1 MIENRKKECIAQ
13 TIIKIL
19 VSRFS
24 SFPEDGNNN
33 RNAPFHVAFLNAFSD
48 KLNGR
53 VRDIP
58 DYISLSSWLQGL
70 NTSLGQ
76 TFFESVAHI
85 LCDGEKK
92 DFKGKSIY
100 TNQVNAISEIM
111 IDLKN
116 SAQIPSLERENQII
130 QDNRSGG
137 TQNASNF
144 TADCFYQTD
153 DEVVA
158 IELKSV
164 RPNSGEMRGE
174 KQKILQAK
182 AVLQELY
189 PNKAIRY
196 YFGFP
201 FDPTSTTDTGY
212 DKQRFIEYLVEAE
225 KFIDQSELLIADEL
239 WSFLLGV
246 DRGVMEEL
254 LNIINTIATTA
265 FMDKYNSIQNKTP
278 GYERILREWF
288 LKSECYIF
296 ENSNRIIGSAQQR
309 IANQSI
315 FKMDGSYNEKRR
327 DLFTSLVAV
336 QNPILDI
343 I

>member
-1 MIENRKKECIAQ
+1 MITERKKELIAQ

-19 VSRFS
+19 VSRFN

-76 TFFESVAHI
+76 SFFESVAHI

-92 DFKGKSIY
+92 DFKGKKIY
-100 TNQVNAISEIM
+100 SNQVNAISEIM

-116 SAQIPSLERENQII
+116 STQKPSLKREDKII
-130 QDNRSGG
+130 INNRYGD

-144 TADCFYQTD
+144 TIDCFCETD
-153 DEVVA
+153 NDVVA

-182 AVLQELY
+182 AVLRELY
-189 PNKAIRY
+189 PNKTIKY
-196 YFGFP
+196 FFGFP
-201 FDPTSTTDTGY
+201 FDPTSLTYSGY
-212 DKQRFIEYLVEAE
+212 DKQRFIKYLVEAE
-225 KFIDQSELLIADEL
+225 KFIDQSEILLADEL
-239 WSFLLGV
+239 WSFLLGEQN
-246 DRGVMEEL
+246 GVMDEL
-254 LNIINTIATTA
+254 IHIINTIATPE
-265 FMDKYNSIQNKTP
+265 FMKKYSTIQDKKQ
-278 GYERILREWF
+278 GYENILSDWF
-288 LKSECYIF
+288 LTTERFIF
-296 ENSNRIIGSAQQR
+296 DNKNRIQGNSFKK
-309 IANQSI
+309 IANQGV
-315 FKMDGSYNEKRR
+315 FKTDGSYNNKRYE
-327 DLFTSLVAV
+327 LYTHLVSI
-336 QNPILDI
+336 PK
-343 I
+343 

>member
-1 MIENRKKECIAQ
+1 MIEERKKEIVAQ

-19 VSRFS
+19 VSRFD
-24 SFPEDGNNN
+24 SFPEDKNNN
-33 RNAPFHVAFLNAFSD
+33 RNAPFHVAFLSAFSE

-53 VRDIP
+53 VRNIP

-76 TFFESVAHI
+76 SFFESVAHI
-85 LCDGEKK
+85 FCDGEKK
-92 DFKGKSIY
+92 DFRGKTIY

-116 SAQIPSLERENQII
+116 STHLPSLARENGII
-130 QDNRSGG
+130 QNNRNGN

-144 TADCFYQTD
+144 TVDCFYENDT
-153 DEVVA
+153 EVVA

-189 PNKAIRY
+189 PTKTVKY
-196 YFGFP
+196 FFGFP
-201 FDPTSTTDTGY
+201 FDPTSETSSNY
-212 DKQRFIEYLVEAE
+212 NKNRFIQYLVEAE
-225 KFIDQSELLIADEL
+225 KFIDESELLIADEL

-246 DRGVMEEL
+246 DYGAMDEL
-254 LNIINTIATTA
+254 IRIINTIATPN
-265 FMDKYNSIQNKTP
+265 FMNKYNSVQNKTH
-278 GYERILREWF
+278 GYEDILAEWF
-288 LKSECYIF
+288 LTSEYYIF
-296 ENSNRIIGSAQQR
+296 ENRHRITDSYRRLASQ
-309 IANQSI
+309 NI
-315 FKMDGSYNEKRR
+315 FKTDGSYNEKRYA
-327 DLFTSLVAV
+327 LYTYLISH
-336 QNPILDI
+336 QN
-343 I
+343 

>member
-1 MIENRKKECIAQ
+1 MITERKKELIAQ

-24 SFPEDGNNN
+24 SFPEGGNNN

-76 TFFESVAHI
+76 SFFESVAHI

-92 DFKGKSIY
+92 DFKGKKIY
-100 TNQVNAISEIM
+100 SNQVNAISEIM

-116 SAQIPSLERENQII
+116 STQKPSLKREDKII
-130 QDNRSGG
+130 INNRYGD

-144 TADCFYQTD
+144 TIDCFCETD
-153 DEVVA
+153 NDVVA

-182 AVLQELY
+182 AVLRELY
-189 PNKAIRY
+189 PNKTIKY
-196 YFGFP
+196 FFGFP
-201 FDPTSTTDTGY
+201 FDPTSLTYSDY
-212 DKQRFIEYLVEAE
+212 DKHRFIKYLVEAE
-225 KFIDQSELLIADEL
+225 KFIDQSEILLADEL
-239 WSFLLGV
+239 WSFLLGEQN
-246 DRGVMEEL
+246 GVMDEL
-254 LNIINTIATTA
+254 IHIINTIATPE
-265 FMDKYNSIQNKTP
+265 FMEKYSTIQDKKQ
-278 GYERILREWF
+278 GYENILSDWF
-288 LKSECYIF
+288 LTTERFIF
-296 ENSNRIIGSAQQR
+296 DNRNRLQGNSFRK
-309 IANQSI
+309 IANQCI
-315 FKMDGSYNEKRR
+315 FKTDGSYNDKRYE
-327 DLFTSLVAV
+327 LYMSLIS
-336 QNPILDI
+336 Q
-343 I
+343 

>member
-1 MIENRKKECIAQ
+1 MITERKKELIAQ
-13 TIIKIL
+13 TVIKIL

-76 TFFESVAHI
+76 SFFESVAHI

-92 DFKGKSIY
+92 DFKGKTIFS
-100 TNQVNAISEIM
+100 NQVNAIAEIM

-116 SAQIPSLERENQII
+116 SSQQASLEREDEII
-130 QDNRSGG
+130 ISNRHGE

-144 TADCFYQTD
+144 TADCFYETD
-153 DEVVA
+153 NEVVA

-189 PNKAIRY
+189 PNKTIKY
-196 YFGFP
+196 FFGFP
-201 FDPTSTTDTGY
+201 FDPTSSTYSGY

-225 KFIDQSELLIADEL
+225 KFVDKSELLIADEL
-239 WSFLLGV
+239 WSFLLGEQN
-246 DRGVMEEL
+246 GVMDEL
-254 LNIINTIATTA
+254 IHIINTIATPE
-265 FMDKYNSIQNKTP
+265 FMEKYSTIQDKRH
-278 GYERILREWF
+278 GYENILSDWYLTTEKFIFDNRNRLHGNSFRRIF
-288 LKSECYIF
+288 
-296 ENSNRIIGSAQQR
+296 
-309 IANQSI
+309 NQNI
-315 FKMDGSYNEKRR
+315 FKTDGSYNDKRYE
-327 DLFTSLVAV
+327 LYTSLIS
-336 QNPILDI
+336 N
-343 I
+343 

>member
-1 MIENRKKECIAQ
+1 MITERKKELIAQ

-19 VSRFS
+19 VSRFN

-76 TFFESVAHI
+76 SFFESVAHI

-92 DFKGKSIY
+92 DFKGKKIY
-100 TNQVNAISEIM
+100 SNQVNAISEIM

-116 SAQIPSLERENQII
+116 STQKPSLKREDKII
-130 QDNRSGG
+130 INNRYGD

-144 TADCFYQTD
+144 TIDCFCETD
-153 DEVVA
+153 NDVVA

-182 AVLQELY
+182 AVLRELY
-189 PNKAIRY
+189 PNKTIKY
-196 YFGFP
+196 FFGFP
-201 FDPTSTTDTGY
+201 FDPTSLTYSGY
-212 DKQRFIEYLVEAE
+212 DKQRFIKYLVEAE
-225 KFIDQSELLIADEL
+225 KFIDQSEILLADEL
-239 WSFLLGV
+239 WSFLLGEQN
-246 DRGVMEEL
+246 GVMDEL
-254 LNIINTIATTA
+254 IHIINTIATPE
-265 FMDKYNSIQNKTP
+265 FMKKYSTIQDKKQ
-278 GYERILREWF
+278 GYENILSDWF
-288 LKSECYIF
+288 LTTERFIF
-296 ENSNRIIGSAQQR
+296 DNKNRIQGNSFKK
-309 IANQSI
+309 IANQGV
-315 FKMDGSYNEKRR
+315 FKTDGSYNDKRYE
-327 DLFTSLVAV
+327 LYMSLIS
-336 QNPILDI
+336 Q
-343 I
+343 

>member
-1 MIENRKKECIAQ
+1 MITERKKELIAQ

-48 KLNGR
+48 KLNER

-76 TFFESVAHI
+76 SFFESVAHI

-92 DFKGKSIY
+92 DFKGKKIY
-100 TNQVNAISEIM
+100 SNQVNAISEIM

-116 SAQIPSLERENQII
+116 STQQPSLERENEII
-130 QDNRSGG
+130 INNGYGD

-144 TADCFYQTD
+144 TVDCFYETD
-153 DEVVA
+153 NDVVA

-164 RPNSGEMRGE
+164 RPNSGEIRGE

-182 AVLQELY
+182 AVLRELY
-189 PNKAIRY
+189 PNKTIKY
-196 YFGFP
+196 FFGFP
-201 FDPTSTTDTGY
+201 FDPTSLTYSGY
-212 DKQRFIEYLVEAE
+212 DKQRFIKYLVEAE
-225 KFIDQSELLIADEL
+225 KFIDQSEILLADEL
-239 WSFLLGV
+239 WSFLLGEQN
-246 DRGVMEEL
+246 GVMDEL
-254 LNIINTIATTA
+254 IHIINTIATPE
-265 FMDKYNSIQNKTP
+265 FMKKYSTIQDKKQ
-278 GYERILREWF
+278 GYENILSDWF
-288 LKSECYIF
+288 LTTERFIF
-296 ENSNRIIGSAQQR
+296 DNKNRIQGNSFKK
-309 IANQSI
+309 IANQGV
-315 FKMDGSYNEKRR
+315 FKTDGSYNNKRYE
-327 DLFTSLVAV
+327 LYTHLVSI
-336 QNPILDI
+336 PE
-343 I
+343 

>member
-1 MIENRKKECIAQ
+1 MIDTRKKEQIAQ
-13 TIIKIL
+13 VVIKIL
-19 VSRFS
+19 VSRFG
-24 SFPEDGNNN
+24 SFPEDSNNN

-48 KLNGR
+48 KLDGR

-58 DYISLSSWLQGL
+58 DYISLNSWLQGL

-92 DFKGKSIY
+92 DFKGHSIY
-100 TNQVNAISEIM
+100 TNQVNAIADVM

-116 SAQIPSLERENQII
+116 GTHQPSLSRENGII
-130 QDNRSGG
+130 SNNRNGN

-144 TADCFYQTD
+144 TADCFYETD
-153 DEVVA
+153 KEVVA

-189 PNKAIRY
+189 PNKQINY
-196 YFGFP
+196 FFGFP

-212 DKQRFIEYLVEAE
+212 DKNRFIKYLVEAE
-225 KFIDQSELLIADEL
+225 KFIDPSELLISDEL
-239 WSFLLGV
+239 WSFLLGETN
-246 DRGVMEEL
+246 GVMDEL
-254 LNIINTIATTA
+254 ISIINVIATPS
-265 FMDKYNSIQNKTP
+265 FMDKYNSIQNKTQ
-278 GYERILREWF
+278 GYADILQEWF
-288 LKSECYIF
+288 LATEYYIF
-296 ENSNRIIGSAQQR
+296 ENSEHICGNVNKR

-315 FKMDGSYNEKRR
+315 FKTDGSYNEKRYE
-327 DLFTSLVAV
+327 LYAHLIS
-336 QNPILDI
+336 N
-343 I
+343 

>member
-1 MIENRKKECIAQ
+1 MITARKKELIAQ
-13 TIIKIL
+13 AIIKIL

-33 RNAPFHVAFLNAFSD
+33 RNAPFHIAFLNAFSD

-76 TFFESVAHI
+76 SFFESVAHI

-92 DFKGKSIY
+92 DFKGKVIY
-100 TNQVNAISEIM
+100 TNQIKAISEIM

-116 SAQIPSLERENQII
+116 SLYTPSLQRENRILRE
-130 QDNRSGG
+130 NCFGS

-144 TADCFYQTD
+144 TADCFYETD
-153 DEVVA
+153 NEVVA

-164 RPNSGEMRGE
+164 RPNSGEMRGK

-189 PNKAIRY
+189 PNKIIKY
-196 YFGFP
+196 FFGFP
-201 FDPTSTTDTGY
+201 FDPTSTTISGY

-239 WSFLLGV
+239 WSFLLGYPN
-246 DRGVMEEL
+246 GVMDEL
-254 LNIINTIATTA
+254 IYIINTIATPA
-265 FMDKYNSIQNKTP
+265 FMNKYNSIQEKSQ
-278 GYERILREWF
+278 GYENILTEWF
-288 LKSECYIF
+288 LSSEKYIF
-296 ENSNRIIGSAQQR
+296 DNKNRIDNSLKR

-315 FKMDGSYNEKRR
+315 FKTDGSYNNKRY
-327 DLFTSLVAV
+327 DLFTHLVS
-336 QNPILDI
+336 QENH
-343 I
+343 

>member
-1 MIENRKKECIAQ
+1 MIDKRKKELIAQ

-76 TFFESVAHI
+76 SFFESVAHI
-85 LCDGEKK
+85 LCDGQKR
-92 DFKGKSIY
+92 DFKGEVIY

-116 SAQIPSLERENQII
+116 STQVPSLSREDKII
-130 QDNRSGG
+130 LDNNNGS

-144 TADCFYQTD
+144 TADCYYETD
-153 DEVVA
+153 NEIVA

-182 AVLQELY
+182 AVLRKLN
-189 PNKAIRY
+189 PNKTVKY
-196 YFGFP
+196 FFGFP
-201 FDPTSTTDTGY
+201 FDPTATTDSSY
-212 DKQRFIEYLVEAE
+212 DKQRFIKYLVEAE
-225 KFIDQSELLIADEL
+225 KFIDKSELLIADEL
-239 WSFLLGV
+239 WSFLLGEEN
-246 DRGVMEEL
+246 GVMDEL
-254 LNIINTIATTA
+254 IHIINTIATPL
-265 FMDKYNSIQNKTP
+265 FMDKYTSVQEKTQ
-278 GYERILREWF
+278 GYENILTEWF
-288 LKSECYIF
+288 LDSEKYIF
-296 ENSNRIIGSAQQR
+296 DNQNRILSNSFKR
-309 IANQSI
+309 IANQTI
-315 FKMDGSYNEKRR
+315 FKSYDDGSYNHKRH
-327 DLFTSLVAV
+327 DLYTYLIQQEFH
-336 QNPILDI
+336 
-343 I
+343 

>member
-1 MIENRKKECIAQ
+1 MIESRKKELIAQ
-13 TIIKIL
+13 TVIKIL

-24 SFPEDGNNN
+24 SFPEDSNYN
-33 RNAPFHVAFLNAFSD
+33 RNAPFHVAFLNAFSN

-76 TFFESVAHI
+76 SFFESVAHI

-92 DFKGKSIY
+92 DFKGKTIY
-100 TNQVNAISEIM
+100 SNQVNAISEIM

-116 SAQIPSLERENQII
+116 SIQRPSLERENNII
-130 QDNRSGG
+130 INNRHGE

-144 TADCFYQTD
+144 TADCFYESD
-153 DEVVA
+153 NEVVA

-182 AVLQELY
+182 AVLQETY
-189 PNKAIRY
+189 PNKTIKY
-196 YFGFP
+196 FFGFP
-201 FDPTSTTDTGY
+201 FDPTSSTYSGY

-239 WSFLLGV
+239 WSFLLGEQN
-246 DRGVMEEL
+246 GVMDEL
-254 LNIINTIATTA
+254 IHIINTIATPA
-265 FMDKYNSIQNKTP
+265 FMEKYNMVQNKSQ
-278 GYERILREWF
+278 GYENILSDWF
-288 LKSECYIF
+288 LTTESFIF
-296 ENSNRIIGSAQQR
+296 DNKNRLQGDSYR
-309 IANQSI
+309 KIANQSI
-315 FKMDGSYNEKRR
+315 FKTDGCYNDKRYELYTFLISQR
-327 DLFTSLVAV
+327 
-336 QNPILDI
+336 
-343 I
+343 

>member
-1 MIENRKKECIAQ
+1 MIESRKKERIAQ

-76 TFFESVAHI
+76 SFFESVAHI

-92 DFKGKSIY
+92 DFKGKTIY
-100 TNQVNAISEIM
+100 SNQVNAISEIM

-116 SAQIPSLERENQII
+116 STQQPSLERENEII
-130 QDNRSGG
+130 LNNRYGD

-144 TADCFYQTD
+144 TADCFYETD
-153 DEVVA
+153 NEVVA

-182 AVLQELY
+182 AVLQVLY
-189 PNKAIRY
+189 PNKTIKY
-196 YFGFP
+196 FFGFP
-201 FDPTSTTDTGY
+201 FDPTSSTYSGY
-212 DKQRFIEYLVEAE
+212 DKQRFIKYLVEAE

-239 WSFLLGV
+239 WSFLLGEQN
-246 DRGVMEEL
+246 GVMDEL
-254 LNIINTIATTA
+254 IHIINTIATPE
-265 FMDKYNSIQNKTP
+265 FMEKYSTIQDKKQ
-278 GYERILREWF
+278 GYENILSDWF
-288 LKSECYIF
+288 LTTERFIF
-296 ENSNRIIGSAQQR
+296 DNRNRLQGNSYRK
-309 IANQSI
+309 IANQSV
-315 FKMDGSYNEKRR
+315 FKIDGSYNDKRYE
-327 DLFTSLVAV
+327 LYTSLIS
-336 QNPILDI
+336 Q
-343 I
+343 

>member
-1 MIENRKKECIAQ
+1 MITERKKELIAQ

-24 SFPEDGNNN
+24 SFPEDSNNN
-33 RNAPFHVAFLNAFSD
+33 RNAPFHIAFLNAFSD

-53 VRDIP
+53 VRNIP

-76 TFFESVAHI
+76 SFFESVAHI

-92 DFKGKSIY
+92 DFKGKLIY
-100 TNQVNAISEIM
+100 SNQVNAIAEIM

-116 SAQIPSLERENQII
+116 STHQPSLEREDEII
-130 QDNRSGG
+130 VDNRHGEI
-137 TQNASNF
+137 QNASNF
-144 TADCFYQTD
+144 TVDCFYETD
-153 DEVVA
+153 NEVVA

-182 AVLQELY
+182 AVLRELY
-189 PNKAIRY
+189 PNKTIKY
-196 YFGFP
+196 FFGFP
-201 FDPTSTTDTGY
+201 FDPTSSTYSGY

-239 WSFLLGV
+239 WSFLLGEQN
-246 DRGVMEEL
+246 GVMDEL
-254 LNIINTIATTA
+254 IHIINTIATPA
-265 FMDKYNSIQNKTP
+265 FMEKYKIVQEKDQ
-278 GYERILREWF
+278 GYENILSDWF
-288 LKSECYIF
+288 LTTERFIF
-296 ENSNRIIGSAQQR
+296 DNRDRLQGNSCRRIS
-309 IANQSI
+309 NQSI
-315 FKMDGSYNEKRR
+315 FKTDGSYNDKRYE
-327 DLFTSLVAV
+327 LYTSLIS
-336 QNPILDI
+336 Q
-343 I
+343 

>member
-1 MIENRKKECIAQ
+1 MITERKKELIAQ

-48 KLNGR
+48 KLNER

-76 TFFESVAHI
+76 SFFESVAHI

-92 DFKGKSIY
+92 DFKGKKIY
-100 TNQVNAISEIM
+100 SNQVNAISEIM

-116 SAQIPSLERENQII
+116 STQKPSLKREDKII
-130 QDNRSGG
+130 INNGYGD

-144 TADCFYQTD
+144 TVDCFYETD
-153 DEVVA
+153 NDVVA

-164 RPNSGEMRGE
+164 RPNSGEIRGE

-182 AVLQELY
+182 AVLRELY
-189 PNKAIRY
+189 PNKTIKY
-196 YFGFP
+196 FFGFP
-201 FDPTSTTDTGY
+201 FDPTSLTYSGY
-212 DKQRFIEYLVEAE
+212 DKQRFIKYLVEAE
-225 KFIDQSELLIADEL
+225 KFIDQSEILLADEL
-239 WSFLLGV
+239 WSFLLGEQN
-246 DRGVMEEL
+246 GVMDEL
-254 LNIINTIATTA
+254 IHIINTIATPE
-265 FMDKYNSIQNKTP
+265 FMKKYSTIQDKKQ
-278 GYERILREWF
+278 GYENILSDWF
-288 LKSECYIF
+288 LTTERFIF
-296 ENSNRIIGSAQQR
+296 DNKNRIQGNSFKK
-309 IANQSI
+309 IANQGV
-315 FKMDGSYNEKRR
+315 FKTDGSYNNKRYE
-327 DLFTSLVAV
+327 LYTHLVSI
-336 QNPILDI
+336 PK
-343 I
+343 

>member
-1 MIENRKKECIAQ
+1 MIDTRKKEQIAQ
-13 TIIKIL
+13 VVIKIL
-19 VSRFS
+19 VSRFL

-48 KLNGR
+48 KLDGR

-92 DFKGKSIY
+92 DFKNNSIY
-100 TNQVNAISEIM
+100 TNQVNAISDIM

-116 SAQIPSLERENQII
+116 AIHQPSLSRENCII
-130 QDNRSGG
+130 SNNRNGN
-137 TQNASNF
+137 TQHASNF
-144 TADCFYQTD
+144 TADCFYETD
-153 DEVVA
+153 NEVVA

-189 PNKAIRY
+189 PNKAINY
-196 YFGFP
+196 FFGFP
-201 FDPTSTTDTGY
+201 FDPTSLTDTGY
-212 DKQRFIEYLVEAE
+212 DKNRFINYLVEAE
-225 KFIDQSELLIADEL
+225 KFIDSSEILIADEL
-239 WSFLLGV
+239 WSFLLGEQN
-246 DRGVMEEL
+246 GVMDEL
-254 LNIINTIATTA
+254 INIINRIATPA
-265 FMDKYNSIQNKTP
+265 FMDKYNSIQNKSQ
-278 GYERILREWF
+278 GYADILQEWF
-288 LKSECYIF
+288 LASEYYIY
-296 ENSNRIIGSAQQR
+296 ENSYRIEGTTNKR
-309 IANQSI
+309 IANQCV
-315 FKMDGSYNEKRR
+315 FKTDGNYNEKRYE
-327 DLFTSLVAV
+327 LYSYLISNQSTTLVY
-336 QNPILDI
+336 
-343 I
+343 

>member
-1 MIENRKKECIAQ
+1 MITERKKELIAQ

-19 VSRFS
+19 VSRFN

-76 TFFESVAHI
+76 SFFESVAHI

-92 DFKGKSIY
+92 DFKGKTIFS
-100 TNQVNAISEIM
+100 NQVTAIAEIM

-116 SAQIPSLERENQII
+116 STQQPSLEREDNII
-130 QDNRSGG
+130 ISNRHGEI
-137 TQNASNF
+137 QNASNF
-144 TADCFYQTD
+144 TADCFYETD
-153 DEVVA
+153 NEVVA

-182 AVLQELY
+182 AVLRELY
-189 PNKAIRY
+189 PNKTIKY
-196 YFGFP
+196 FFGFP
-201 FDPTSTTDTGY
+201 FDPTSSTYSGY

-225 KFIDQSELLIADEL
+225 KFIDKSELLIADEL
-239 WSFLLGV
+239 WSFLLGEQNGIM
-246 DRGVMEEL
+246 DEL
-254 LNIINTIATTA
+254 IQIINTIATPA
-265 FMDKYNSIQNKTP
+265 FMEKYSTIQDKKQ
-278 GYERILREWF
+278 GYEDILSDWF
-288 LKSECYIF
+288 LATERYIF
-296 ENSNRIIGSAQQR
+296 DNSDRLQGDSFR
-309 IANQSI
+309 KIANQSI
-315 FKMDGSYNEKRR
+315 FKTDGSYNDKRYE
-327 DLFTSLVAV
+327 LYMSLIS
-336 QNPILDI
+336 Q
-343 I
+343 

>member
-1 MIENRKKECIAQ
+1 MNSRKKELIAQ

-33 RNAPFHVAFLNAFSD
+33 RNAPFHIAFLKAFSN
-48 KLNGR
+48 KLDGR
-53 VRDIP
+53 VRDIT

-76 TFFESVAHI
+76 SFFESVAHI

-92 DFKGKSIY
+92 VFNGKTIY
-100 TNQVNAISEIM
+100 SNQVNAISEIM

-116 SAQIPSLERENQII
+116 STQQPSLERENEII
-130 QDNRSGG
+130 FNKNYGD
-137 TQNASNF
+137 TQSASNF
-144 TADCFYQTD
+144 TADCFYETD
-153 DEVVA
+153 NEVVA

-189 PNKAIRY
+189 PNKTIKY
-196 YFGFP
+196 FFGFP
-201 FDPTSTTDTGY
+201 FDPTSLKDSGY

-225 KFIDQSELLIADEL
+225 KFIDKSELLIADEL
-239 WSFLLGV
+239 WSFLLGEQG
-246 DRGVMEEL
+246 GVMDEL
-254 LNIINTIATTA
+254 ISIINTIATPE
-265 FMDKYNSIQNKTP
+265 FMDKYSTIQDKKQ
-278 GYERILREWF
+278 GYENILSEWF
-288 LKSECYIF
+288 MTTERFIF
-296 ENSNRIIGSAQQR
+296 DNSNKLQGNSFRK
-309 IANQSI
+309 IANQNI
-315 FKMDGSYNEKRR
+315 FKIDGSYNDKRY
-327 DLFTSLVAV
+327 DLYTYLIS
-336 QNPILDI
+336 Q
-343 I
+343 

>member
-1 MIENRKKECIAQ
+1 MINSRKKELIAQ

-76 TFFESVAHI
+76 SFFESVSHI

-92 DFKGKSIY
+92 DFKGKTIY
-100 TNQVNAISEIM
+100 SNQVNAISEIM

-116 SAQIPSLERENQII
+116 STQQPSLERENEII
-130 QDNRSGG
+130 INNRHGD

-144 TADCFYQTD
+144 TADCFYETD
-153 DEVVA
+153 NEVVA

-182 AVLQELY
+182 AVLHELY
-189 PNKAIRY
+189 PNKTIKY
-196 YFGFP
+196 FFGFP
-201 FDPTSTTDTGY
+201 FDPTSSTYSGY

-225 KFIDQSELLIADEL
+225 KFIDKSELLIADEL
-239 WSFLLGV
+239 WSFLLGEQS
-246 DRGVMEEL
+246 GVMDEL
-254 LNIINTIATTA
+254 IRVINTIATPA
-265 FMDKYNSIQNKTP
+265 FMEKYNIVQDKTQ
-278 GYERILREWF
+278 GYENILSEWF
-288 LKSECYIF
+288 LATERFIF
-296 ENSNRIIGSAQQR
+296 DNRNKLQGNSFRK

-315 FKMDGSYNEKRR
+315 FRTDGNYNDKRYE
-327 DLFTSLVAV
+327 LFTSLIS
-336 QNPILDI
+336 Q
-343 I
+343 

>member
-1 MIENRKKECIAQ
+1 MIEAKKKERIAQ
-13 TIIKIL
+13 TVIKVL

-24 SFPEDGNNN
+24 SFPEDSNNN

-53 VRDIP
+53 VQDVP
-58 DYISLSSWLQGL
+58 DYISLSSWLHGL
-70 NTSLGQ
+70 NTSLGES
-76 TFFESVAHI
+76 FFESVAHI

-92 DFKGKSIY
+92 EFKGKLIY
-100 TNQVNAISEIM
+100 TKQVNAISEIM
-111 IDLKN
+111 IELKN
-116 SAQIPSLERENQII
+116 STQTPSLERENQII
-130 QDNRSGG
+130 QNNRNGV

-144 TADCFYQTD
+144 TADCFYKTD

-189 PNKAIRY
+189 PNKTIRY

-201 FDPTSTTDTGY
+201 FDPTSTTDSGY
-212 DKQRFIEYLVEAE
+212 DKHRFIKYLVEAE

-246 DRGVMEEL
+246 DEGVMDEL
-254 LNIINTIATTA
+254 ISIINTIATPE
-265 FMDKYNSIQNKTP
+265 FMDKYNIIQDKAD
-278 GYERILREWF
+278 GYERILNEWF
-288 LKSECYIF
+288 LVSECYIF
-296 ENSNRIIGSAQQR
+296 ENLNRISERSQLR
-309 IANQSI
+309 VANQNI
-315 FKMDGSYNEKRR
+315 FKTDGSYNERRR